1 MMGTEQDNPKV
12 VHKYESDDRQILVDL
27 LHEYAEKLVD
37 MSREM
42 IIAGNQGKQKT
53 SLSILLLIMTSICI
67 SYLFWCHAYAYT
79 SAALETPKQYV
90 EGGVVLRKMI
100 TERFLS
106 NESIISILCTAFP
119 LFYFMYSYL
128 VVITKLRTS
137 INLKNPQ
144 VIKIE
149 SDLRE
154 KDAQLIAGK
163 LESVMRLTVEVTNQ
177 VETNLARKLELDL
190 RLADAS
196 YALEYY
202 HSVAGL
208 KDKPNPNREKSL
220 SNLFTLLRRFA
231 FNQ

>member
-1 MMGTEQDNPKV
+1 MMSIEQDNPKV
-12 VHKYESDDRQILVDL
+12 VHKYDSDDRQVLVDL

-42 IIAGNQGKQKT
+42 IIAGNQEKQKT
-53 SLSILLLIMTSICI
+53 SPSILLMIMVSICI
-67 SYLFWCHAYAYT
+67 SYLFWCFVHASA
-79 SAALETPKQYV
+79 SAALD
-90 EGGVVLRKMI
+90 GRFVLGKML

-106 NESIISILCTAFP
+106 NESVTSILCTAIP
-119 LFYFMYSYL
+119 LFSFMYCFYGA
-128 VVITKLRTS
+128 VVTEGRTS
-137 INLKNPQ
+137 RNRKNSQ

-190 RLADAS
+190 RLTDAS

-208 KDKPNPNREKSL
+208 KDRPNPNRKKAPSKLETFLRHVNNQTSL
-220 SNLFTLLRRFA
+220 
-231 FNQ
+231 

>member
-1 MMGTEQDNPKV
+1 MMSTEQDNPKV
-12 VHKYESDDRQILVDL
+12 VHKYDSDDRQVLVDL

-42 IIAGNQGKQKT
+42 IIAGNQGKQRI
-53 SLSILLLIMTSICI
+53 SPSILLLIMVSISI
-67 SYLFWCHAYAYT
+67 SYLFWCFVHASA
-79 SAALETPKQYV
+79 SAAAD
-90 EGGVVLRKMI
+90 GGVVLGKML

-106 NESIISILCTAFP
+106 NESGISILCTAIS
-119 LFYFMYSYL
+119 LFSFMYWWIISGSVYGSRNR
-128 VVITKLRTS
+128 KGS
-137 INLKNPQ
+137 Q

-208 KDKPNPNREKSL
+208 RDKPNPNREKSL
-220 SNLFTLLRRFA
+220 SDLFTLLRRLA